1 MSRRAK
7 SSLRTL
13 ARLFWYARPYV
24 PLVVI
29 TIVFSLMYAGGLT
42 GRAYLTR
49 PLIDDIA
56 APNLEVSSL
65 EDLIASGQVE
75 APEDMELQR
84 QQLKSQIQ
92 DRLGDLLLA
101 AIVLVLGMPA
111 ARLIRDYAGE
121 WVMTRVGVDMQT
133 HLCQRILGLPL
144 SRFEQEGRS
153 DLIARMMSDT
163 LVANRAQVLIFG
175 EALQDI
181 AIVIAATGVA
191 FYLNWRLSLVA
202 LLVGPAV
209 AIILQVF
216 GQRIRRSSKARQE
229 QIAQVVARMLQ
240 ILGGIKVIK
249 AFRAEKLE
257 LDAFKRENFRYF
269 RRAMRVI
276 RNRVLSRSFV
286 ELASQAA
293 FMSLLLLGI
302 YAIVEGFWDL
312 SLGVL
317 TAFLFISAML
327 YRPTKNLTR
336 AYNAIQDALP
346 AAGRVFE
353 ILDAPAEP
361 EDPPDAVA
369 LERVR
374 KGIRFRDVRFN
385 YGREAVLRGVDLEL
399 PIGQV
404 VAIVGRTGSGKTTLA
419 DLLLR
424 FYDPQEGQ
432 IEIDGIDLRRVRR
445 DSLRELVTVVTQEP
459 ILFDTTILE
468 NIRYGRPDAAFEEVV
483 EAARAAP
490 VHEFIEELPEGY
502 ETTVG
507 ELGARLSGGQRQRIT
522 IARAILRDPSVLIF
536 DEATSALDARAERA
550 VYEAIWNLM
559 EGRTVL
565 LIAHRLSSVRAA
577 DRIAVLED
585 GRIVEEGRHE
595 DLLARSGLYRELVEL
610 QLSPMTSR

>member
-29 TIVFSLMYAGGLT
+29 TIVFSLVYAGGLT

-101 AIVLVLGMPA
+101 AIVLVLGMPT

-133 HLCQRILGLPL
+133 HLCQRVLGLPL

-181 AIVIAATGVA
+181 AIVIAAAGVA

-216 GQRIRRSSKARQE
+216 GQRIRRSSQARQE

-361 EDPPDAVA
+361 EDPPDAIA
-369 LERVR
+369 LERVG

-432 IEIDGIDLRRVRR
+432 IEIDGVDLRRVRR

-468 NIRYGRPDAAFEEVV
+468 NIRYGRPDAAFEVV
-483 EAARAAP
+483 VDAARAAH

-585 GRIVEEGRHE
+585 GRIVEEGSHE